1 MKTKKSSVLS
11 LRSLFC
17 FVIILLTVLPLT
29 GCELF
34 AAERELSEDNSKLLA
49 EYVSHRVLE
58 KGAALFVAQNGSYV
72 AIRGGENE
80 FVYVSKNGEG
90 VCKSAGCVFYAD
102 TVVSVS
108 ESRGRLGLELF
119 GNSLDSEI
127 SFDNCVE
134 WLFQDFDVCKGF
146 ETSDGY
152 RLELVYGTSAQK
164 ALEDKFGAVGQ
175 DAEENTV
182 IVKTGS
188 DYVPISF
195 TLNDVVYRVGYEL
208 PVITLR
214 VPQELPDEVL
224 LVPEKL
230 KTAYENGSMTTVY
243 TVALQY
249 DDGEDGYMSKV
260 MNILSCDE
268 GYVVE
273 ETVLRGSE
281 YLSAVEYVSEISVRC
296 VGDKPSV
303 YTVSNGTSFPET
315 LIHDRL
321 VELCGLKCATAMS
334 VNGTEISLGFSED
347 AAAELAGLL
356 MKKLELEN
364 AGKCSVVHS
373 SGGVGAAGELT
384 EYTCVVDCGDFT
396 LTFALSHG
404 DGEPYIFVRQELEEK

>member
-134 WLFQDFDVCKGF
+134 WLFQNFDVCKGF

-182 IVKTGS
+182 IVKTGP

-315 LIHDRL
+315 LIHDRW

-356 MKKLELEN
+356 MKELELEN

-384 EYTCVVDCGDFT
+384 EYTCVVDCGGFT

>member
-49 EYVSHRVLE
+49 EYVSHRVHE
-58 KGAALFVAQNGSYV
+58 KGAALFVAQDGSYV

-127 SFDNCVE
+127 SFENCVE

-182 IVKTGS
+182 IVKTGP

-303 YTVSNGTSFPET
+303 YTVSNGTSSPET

-356 MKKLELEN
+356 MKELELEN

-384 EYTCVVDCGDFT
+384 EYTCVVDCGGFT

>member
-1 MKTKKSSVLS
+1 MKNYS
-11 LRSLFC
+11 
-17 FVIILLTVLPLT
+17 
-29 GCELF
+29 
-34 AAERELSEDNSKLLA
+34 LLA
-49 EYVSHRVLE
+49 P
-58 KGAALFVAQNGSYV
+58 
-72 AIRGGENE
+72 
-80 FVYVSKNGEG
+80 
-90 VCKSAGCVFYAD
+90 
-102 TVVSVS
+102 
-108 ESRGRLGLELF
+108 
-119 GNSLDSEI
+119 

-182 IVKTGS
+182 IVKTGP

-303 YTVSNGTSFPET
+303 YTVSNGTSSPET

-356 MKKLELEN
+356 MKELELEN

-384 EYTCVVDCGDFT
+384 EYTCVVDCGGFT